1 MAYAGNFN
9 SAALMELEV
18 ALGAVEAIE
27 QQPPAALAEGQREER
42 LPGELVGHVRHHWQL
57 VQDANCHL
65 QS

>member
-1 MAYAGNFN
+1 
-9 SAALMELEV
+9 MELEV